1 MSFPFSF
8 FCNNKYIYSRRE
20 MVAMF
25 TIGMRVTLEMDQ
37 NGEKEQYTSKVIEFD
52 RNYLYLTY
60 PSHQRKGTTTY
71 VEDGKPADLSV
82 IGSNN
87 VVYKFSSEILGRKK
101 IKKIPVLYIRIPHS
115 TEVKKIQRRQYVRV
129 ESALDVAV
137 YSLDEEKSPL
147 ITRSV
152 DISGGGLA
160 VVADSKDRFEP
171 DETVQLTIV
180 LPFNSNR
187 YEYIECSGQVI
198 RYFMDQQHAEPRISV
213 KFTDIQSQNREKII
227 KFILKNN

>member
-1 MSFPFSF
+1 M
-8 FCNNKYIYSRRE
+8 
-20 MVAMF
+20 
-25 TIGMRVTLEMDQ
+25 
-37 NGEKEQYTSKVIEFD
+37 
-52 RNYLYLTY
+52 
-60 PSHQRKGTTTY
+60 
-71 VEDGKPADLSV
+71 
-82 IGSNN
+82 
-87 VVYKFSSEILGRKK
+87 
-101 IKKIPVLYIRIPHS
+101 
-115 TEVKKIQRRQYVRV
+115 

-187 YEYIECSGQVI
+187 YEYIECSGTSHSL
-198 RYFMDQQHAEPRISV
+198 FMDQQHAEPRISV

-227 KFILKNN
+227 KFIFEKQLEERRKLSNYQNTRRKRI